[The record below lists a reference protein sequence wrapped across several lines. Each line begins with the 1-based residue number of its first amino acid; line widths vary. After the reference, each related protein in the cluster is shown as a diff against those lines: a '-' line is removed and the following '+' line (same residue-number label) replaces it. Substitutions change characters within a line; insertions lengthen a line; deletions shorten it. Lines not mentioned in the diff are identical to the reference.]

1 MYTLYS
7 RKIWQGIKFGSLA
20 EGWEI
25 SGLPTLYIVLI
36 LILCDVMYVA
46 PEFHYYT
53 IMLLMTLQ
61 VGSDEVAISI
71 PQLLLKIG
79 REEGIKG

>member
-1 MYTLYS
+1 M
-7 RKIWQGIKFGSLA
+7 
-20 EGWEI
+20 
-25 SGLPTLYIVLI
+25 
-36 LILCDVMYVA
+36 LCIIIA